1 MNDNKNEAMFEL
13 VREVPTELS
22 KKEVMQMIGTLPT
35 LPPPGGNSWFSNINL
50 NSIIMTTTTVAL
62 ITSAVIY
69 FSSPKAENPVP
80 GPDPVSP
87 SSIEQTSPDPATT
100 AADDSIEAIKEIPQ
114 SITLTLP
121 TPDTVDKPKLKV
133 TFSADDKA
141 TTEAPQED
149 VTQPNAQNSEPAT
162 QPQTTAATAKTPIKV
177 ETSPSPTTSS
187 SVVAPKRGR
196 VENVRVPQPKATR
209 KIDDLKLKRLKRTL
223 LRELSRDELI
233 SSKKAMNVLH
243 FKEGLITVNNLEL
256 GVEEFTKYSELLFQ
270 FRIEPGP
277 DKRVVTDPKFVMVGD
292 FTERGFKGSMH
303 GRAIDLKFINDG
315 VIMRGLL
322 DESDKGSFSAEGD
335 LLFPDSNNQ
344 VETGTTMIETKG
356 KVQRALDNADNYG
369 KLFSDS
375 SDADAGKIDFR
386 NGATISTIYEEG
398 KEVDPIK
405 ISLTQMKKFKKA
417 LYKMLVAD
425 LQVEARDEP
434 VVMLISPELF
444 KVNNNEGL
452 ESVLLKKYDRFLDS
466 YGIRPG
472 VNRKILMNGDFI
484 MIGDFNNGQFN
495 GRAQGQISKKTVMN
509 SLMADELKKSKLFGG
524 DEEPP
529 LMSEEREIGLFDKL
543 RVSGLAVVYLRQ
555 GSPKPLRV
563 EASGIP
569 LDDIITEINGGVLN
583 ITTKGTNLSEESIAI
598 YVTNTGLSSIE
609 VEGAAEVFSQGLYK
623 ADILKLVSKGSGAI
637 EMAVDVDRLH
647 LQMDGGDIHLEGR
660 ADMEKVDFLP
670 ESDRGTLDQSGLN
683 VIERWTHEG
692 GQTWSEQDLPEL
704 RQALLSK
711 LIEQGYI
718 STYQNPA
725 SIQLSNN
732 GMTVNGAEIAPNY
745 LDEYRT
751 LYQKY
756 GLPTHANSRIWVDP
770 DFMVIAEKA
779 GDIFELEVIG
789 TDLELNIEGSWA
801 ELEEAILH
809 RQ

>member
-22 KKEVMQMIGTLPT
+22 KEKVMQIIGTLPT

-100 AADDSIEAIKEIPQ
+100 AADDSIETIKEIPQ
-114 SITLTLP
+114 TITLTLP
-121 TPDTVDKPKLKV
+121 TTDTVDKPKMKV
-133 TFSADDKA
+133 TFSVDDKA
-141 TTEAPQED
+141 TTEAPQEEMVQPD
-149 VTQPNAQNSEPAT
+149 SPSQEPVTQPQI
-162 QPQTTAATAKTPIKV
+162 TAVTDKTRTKK
-177 ETSPSPTTSS
+177 ETSPTPTASS
-187 SVVAPKRGR
+187 SGVAPKRGR
-196 VENVRVPQPKATR
+196 VENGRVPQPKATR
-209 KIDDLKLKRLKRTL
+209 KINDLKLKRLKRTL

-243 FKEGLITVNNLEL
+243 FKEGRITVNNLEL

-277 DKRVVTDPKFVMVGD
+277 DRRVVTDPKFVMVGD

-303 GRAIDLKFINDG
+303 GRAINLKFVNDG

-335 LLFPDSNNQ
+335 MLFPDSNNQ
-344 VETGTTMIETKG
+344 VEPGTTMIETKG

-398 KEVDPIK
+398 KEVDPVK

-444 KVNNNEGL
+444 KVNNNTALEG
-452 ESVLLKKYDRFLDS
+452 VLLKKYDQFLEK
-466 YGIRPG
+466 YGLIPS

-484 MIGDFNNGQFN
+484 MIGDFNSGQFN

-509 SLMADELKKSKLFGG
+509 SK
-524 DEEPP
+524 
-529 LMSEEREIGLFDKL
+529 
-543 RVSGLAVVYLRQ
+543 
-555 GSPKPLRV
+555 
-563 EASGIP
+563 
-569 LDDIITEINGGVLN
+569 
-583 ITTKGTNLSEESIAI
+583 
-598 YVTNTGLSSIE
+598 
-609 VEGAAEVFSQGLYK
+609 
-623 ADILKLVSKGSGAI
+623 
-637 EMAVDVDRLH
+637 
-647 LQMDGGDIHLEGR
+647 
-660 ADMEKVDFLP
+660 
-670 ESDRGTLDQSGLN
+670 
-683 VIERWTHEG
+683 
-692 GQTWSEQDLPEL
+692 
-704 RQALLSK
+704 
-711 LIEQGYI
+711 
-718 STYQNPA
+718 NP
-725 SIQLSNN
+725 
-732 GMTVNGAEIAPNY
+732 
-745 LDEYRT
+745 
-751 LYQKY
+751 
-756 GLPTHANSRIWVDP
+756 NS
-770 DFMVIAEKA
+770 
-779 GDIFELEVIG
+779 LEVMK
-789 TDLELNIEGSWA
+789 S
-801 ELEEAILH
+801 
-809 RQ
+809 RPC